1 MGNKAKKLH
10 LAIGDLA
17 DIESQDADGN
27 TTGNFGDPATARAL
41 GMAICNVQHEVW
53 DQAVVT
59 FEQDDVV
66 YEVYVTPVFSEDVN
80 GLKGCFEVKLEY
92 TTPNPLTTRTEVV
105 SYDYAVSGSVDSK
118 LFYGWSWRDQSW
130 RNKYLRDGR
139 TLRKG

>member
-1 MGNKAKKLH
+1 MGNKDKKLH

-41 GMAICNVQHEVW
+41 GMAIWNVQHEVW
-53 DQAVVT
+53 YQAVVT

-92 TTPNPLTTRTEVV
+92 AIPSTDVPHHLTTHTEIV
-105 SYDYAVSGSVDSK
+105 SYDKTVKTLVTSE
-118 LFYGWSWRDQSW
+118 LF
-130 RNKYLRDGR
+130 K
-139 TLRKG
+139 